1 MLNHYTFQVFREQ
14 DLKLQAPRVTN
25 IRLEKLELLSLDD
38 TTKAPSSNNST
49 DNSSNSTAA
58 DFLSEPSYIVRWDI
72 DGNTGIDYFN
82 IYMTSGDSPTLVGH
96 SATMAFVTSI
106 AAKFIHDHKV
116 TLTIQPVLSATGLP
130 QALSKCSSKSLPLPK
145 NVWT

>member
-1 MLNHYTFQVFREQ
+1 MLNHYTFQVFQEQ

-25 IRLEKLELLSLDD
+25 IRLEKLELLNLDD

-49 DNSSNSTAA
+49 DNSSNSAAA
-58 DFLSEPSYIVRWDI
+58 DFLSEPSSIVRWDI

-82 IYMTSGDSPTLVGH
+82 IYLTSSDAPTLVGH

-106 AAKFIHDHKV
+106 AAKFIHDDKV

-145 NVWT
+145 NV

>member
-1 MLNHYTFQVFREQ
+1 MLSHYTFQVFREQ

-38 TTKAPSSNNST
+38 TAKAPGSNNNT

-82 IYMTSGDSPTLVGH
+82 IYLTSGDSPTLVGH
-96 SATMAFVTSI
+96 SATTAFVASI
-106 AAKFIHDHKV
+106 GAKFIHEHKV
-116 TLTIQPVLSATGLP
+116 TLTIQPILSATGLP